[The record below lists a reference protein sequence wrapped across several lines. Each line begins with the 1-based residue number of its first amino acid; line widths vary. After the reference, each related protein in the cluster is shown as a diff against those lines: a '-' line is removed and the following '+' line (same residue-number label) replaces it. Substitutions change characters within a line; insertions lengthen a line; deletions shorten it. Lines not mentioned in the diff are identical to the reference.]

1 MLKVYLYALAVW
13 FLIIAV
19 GLVYRRQKA
28 GRVLLKVGYVVFL
41 LFCVEFACV
50 VAFYIKNGR
59 WTYDERKVYLRK
71 LFEPHP
77 YMIGVPRRSVSVT
90 FRGKTYTH
98 NSEGFR
104 GKEFPPKSAKIRV
117 VAMGGST
124 TYGANVSDG
133 ETWPVYLE
141 NLLGPDYEVLN
152 FGVIGHGTVEHI
164 NQAALVLPEYKPDVL
179 IIHAGLNDL
188 RNMHVRGLASDYSD
202 YHAPSLR
209 GGMGFCSEGGAQN
222 FASVRAAIWALKKA
236 DLYPRCDF
244 DNLAPKEDDSPA
256 GEEYAK
262 YLYRR
267 NLTTLVAVVKRQGL
281 KPVLVPQVLIREAQG
296 GDKLRWWIPFVT
308 DERVAAYMSEY
319 NEIMREVAEAEG
331 LYYAHEVLEQ
341 PWTKDDFVDPSH
353 LNAGG
358 NQKFAAVLQKAVR
371 ASSPAGRPAP

>member
-19 GLVYRRQKA
+19 GIVYRRQRVGK
-28 GRVLLKVGYVVFL
+28 VLLRAGYVIFI
-41 LFCVEFACV
+41 LFCIEFACV
-50 VAFYIKNGR
+50 LAFYIKNGR

-77 YMIGVPRRSVSVT
+77 YMIGVPRPGVSIT

-98 NSEGFR
+98 NSVGFR
-104 GKEFPPKSAKIRV
+104 GKEFPPKSNKIRV

-124 TYGANVSDG
+124 TYGANVSDN

-141 NLLGPDYEVLN
+141 NLLGADYEVLN

-164 NQAALVLPEYKPDVL
+164 NQAALILPEYKPDVL

-188 RNMHVRGLASDYSD
+188 RNMHVKNLAPDYSD

-222 FASVRAAIWALKKA
+222 FASVRAAIWALKQA

-244 DNLAPKEDDSPA
+244 DTLAPKEDDSPA
-256 GEEYAK
+256 TEERAL

-267 NLTTLVAVVKRQGL
+267 NLTTLVAVAKRQGL
-281 KPVLVPQVLIREAQG
+281 KPILVPQVLIREAQG
-296 GDKLRWWIPFVT
+296 GDKMRWWVPFVD
-308 DERVAAYMSEY
+308 DEHIADVMSEY

-358 NQKFAAVLQKAVR
+358 NQKFASVLQKAVR
-371 ASSPAGRPAP
+371 ESRQAGAGK